1 MDFREI
7 TERSKLKDD
16 KLSVWREGQIFQ
28 IHCRFSR
35 KWCTYSVSTNFR
47 PELIDQPSA
56 KDNIFKSCRERRARG
71 EWGEMWTWR
80 SNLSCFQTVILSY
93 INHCRVVKTG
103 RFLQFSQ
110 LSMCQSVAEKI
121 YQTFNIL
128 QVLLH

>member
-16 KLSVWREGQIFQ
+16 KLSVWREGQISQ

-93 INHCRVVKTG
+93 INHCRVDFFSSVSSVCASLWLKKSTKLLIFYKYYCTKTVK
-103 RFLQFSQ
+103 
-110 LSMCQSVAEKI
+110 
-121 YQTFNIL
+121 
-128 QVLLH
+128 